1 MKLIKIFII
10 VVLVLL
16 FIFYLLNKV
25 TLSGRKNIENHKENL
40 KYLTIENYL
49 LIKES
54 PYSDELSE
62 YTIWRKD
69 KKLKFT
75 RKGQGYTLFF
85 LELETDNE
93 RVKLVGLDGYGIR
106 DREFLQYIR
115 NLVDM
120 IVEKSNKINC

>member
-10 VVLVLL
+10 VVLVLF
-16 FIFYLLNKV
+16 FIFYLLNKI

-62 YTIWRKD
+62 YTISREEYALKFRGESSFFMLTAYPPETNNV
-69 KKLKFT
+69 KLKDLST
-75 RKGQGYTLFF
+75 H
-85 LELETDNE
+85 
-93 RVKLVGLDGYGIR
+93 GLRY
-106 DREFLQYIR
+106 REFLRYIR

-120 IVEKSNKINC
+120 IVEKSL